1 MENFVHLHN
10 HTEFSLLDG
19 AVRVNDLIHKAKEYN
34 MPAVAITDHGVLYG
48 MYNFYKKAQKEGV
61 KPLLGCE
68 IYLSP
73 DSRFKKDSNVRYH
86 LLLLAANNNGYHNL
100 INIVSKAWLEG
111 FYYKPRADKELLYE
125 NREGIIALSA
135 CIQGEIPQKILY
147 ANEKEIKKTVKEYQ
161 EIFADNFYLELQD
174 HHLREEK
181 KVNANLIKLAN
192 EENIPLV
199 ITNDVHYKEKRD
211 AALHEIL
218 LALQTG
224 KTIYDEDRMTFP
236 NNEFY
241 FKSPKEMKALF
252 PDLDDAYN
260 NTVEISEKCNVN
272 LEYKHFFLP
281 DYPETDNPRLFLRK
295 LCRESLERK
304 ELSENK
310 TAQKRLD
317 YELNIIEKMGYSSYF
332 LIVYDFISYAK
343 ENDIRVGPGRGSAA
357 GSLVSYLLGI
367 TKINPLDYGLIFE
380 RFLNPERVTM
390 PDIDIDFDEQRDKII
405 DYVKRRYG
413 EEKVAQ
419 IGTFGTMAA
428 RAAIRDVGRAMALP
442 YKKVDKIAKMIPARP
457 GLGLD
462 EAMDINSSLQDV
474 YNNDEEI
481 HKLIDMASGIEG
493 MPRHISTH
501 AAGVIIGSRDLIDL
515 IPLQIQDE
523 NIITQLPMNEL
534 EEMGLLK
541 MDFLGLRNLTV
552 IDKALNLI
560 KKNHSKKINIDEIP
574 LDDRNVYKMLSE
586 GKTLGVFQMESH
598 LFQDLNKRLH
608 ADNFND
614 LIALLALGRPGP
626 LGSNMVKDFIEARH
640 GKKEPEYLHPLL
652 EPILKDTFGLILYQ
666 EQVMEIASKLASYTM
681 GEADLLRRGMGKK
694 KKKLIA
700 QERDRFIKG
709 AVEKGIKKATANMIF
724 DQMEYFAGYGFNKS
738 HSAAY
743 ALLAYQTAYLKAN
756 YPEEFMA
763 ALLSSVM
770 SNQDKI
776 AIYVQECREMG
787 IEVSPPDIN
796 RSGYE
801 FETYDNIIV
810 FGLKAIKNLGNNTIK
825 AIIGGRKEGSYKS
838 LEDFLRRLNTHNV
851 NITVIESLIKS
862 GSLDSF
868 KSSRAQML
876 LKFEDLFERINAS
889 KREYKRGQSSFFD
902 LVDNRQDFYNN
913 KIEFPEIKNFPLK
926 EKLKME
932 KEYLGIYLSA
942 HPLDQHRKKIKNFSN
957 IDSSDLKNLK
967 NNSSI
972 NICGIITN
980 NKIHITKRN
989 NQMSFL
995 TIEDWKGKIEIVI
1008 FPDLF
1013 NNVRDVLSKGSM
1025 VLINA
1030 YMNDDSLIARE
1041 TVNLENTFLE
1051 IKIEGDLSESEL
1063 LQIKKV
1069 LRAHKRGNSPV
1080 FIRFDDYIILSGR
1093 EYWQE
1098 INPQIK
1104 EKIENLGMD
1113 IAISY
1118 YK

>member
-1 MENFVHLHN
+1 
-10 HTEFSLLDG
+10 
-19 AVRVNDLIHKAKEYN
+19 
-34 MPAVAITDHGVLYG
+34 
-48 MYNFYKKAQKEGV
+48 
-61 KPLLGCE
+61 
-68 IYLSP
+68 
-73 DSRFKKDSNVRYH
+73 
-86 LLLLAANNNGYHNL
+86 
-100 INIVSKAWLEG
+100 
-111 FYYKPRADKELLYE
+111 
-125 NREGIIALSA
+125 
-135 CIQGEIPQKILY
+135 
-147 ANEKEIKKTVKEYQ
+147 
-161 EIFADNFYLELQD
+161 
-174 HHLREEK
+174 
-181 KVNANLIKLAN
+181 
-192 EENIPLV
+192 
-199 ITNDVHYKEKRD
+199 
-211 AALHEIL
+211 
-218 LALQTG
+218 
-224 KTIYDEDRMTFP
+224 
-236 NNEFY
+236 
-241 FKSPKEMKALF
+241 
-252 PDLDDAYN
+252 
-260 NTVEISEKCNVN
+260 
-272 LEYKHFFLP
+272 
-281 DYPETDNPRLFLRK
+281 
-295 LCRESLERK
+295 
-304 ELSENK
+304 
-310 TAQKRLD
+310 
-317 YELNIIEKMGYSSYF
+317 
-332 LIVYDFISYAK
+332 
-343 ENDIRVGPGRGSAA
+343 
-357 GSLVSYLLGI
+357 
-367 TKINPLDYGLIFE
+367 
-380 RFLNPERVTM
+380 
-390 PDIDIDFDEQRDKII
+390 
-405 DYVKRRYG
+405 
-413 EEKVAQ
+413 
-419 IGTFGTMAA
+419 
-428 RAAIRDVGRAMALP
+428 
-442 YKKVDKIAKMIPARP
+442 
-457 GLGLD
+457 
-462 EAMDINSSLQDV
+462 
-474 YNNDEEI
+474 
-481 HKLIDMASGIEG
+481 
-493 MPRHISTH
+493 
-501 AAGVIIGSRDLIDL
+501 
-515 IPLQIQDE
+515 
-523 NIITQLPMNEL
+523 
-534 EEMGLLK
+534 
-541 MDFLGLRNLTV
+541 
-552 IDKALNLI
+552 
-560 KKNHSKKINIDEIP
+560 
-574 LDDRNVYKMLSE
+574 
-586 GKTLGVFQMESH
+586 
-598 LFQDLNKRLH
+598 
-608 ADNFND
+608 
-614 LIALLALGRPGP
+614 
-626 LGSNMVKDFIEARH
+626 
-640 GKKEPEYLHPLL
+640 
-652 EPILKDTFGLILYQ
+652 
-666 EQVMEIASKLASYTM
+666 
-681 GEADLLRRGMGKK
+681 
-694 KKKLIA
+694 
-700 QERDRFIKG
+700 
-709 AVEKGIKKATANMIF
+709 
-724 DQMEYFAGYGFNKS
+724 
-738 HSAAY
+738 
-743 ALLAYQTAYLKAN
+743 
-756 YPEEFMA
+756 MA